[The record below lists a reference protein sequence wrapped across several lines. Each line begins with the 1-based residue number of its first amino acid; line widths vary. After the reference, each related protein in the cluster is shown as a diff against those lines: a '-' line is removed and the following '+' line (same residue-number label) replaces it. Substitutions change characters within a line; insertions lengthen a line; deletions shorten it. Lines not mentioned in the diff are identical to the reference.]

1 MGPWAE
7 AEGPLLLGVRL
18 KGHRD
23 LCWHLLRATCCLL
36 LGALLGTVLYGC
48 TQRMV
53 RGGTGRALVGGV
65 PSMSVFSWPFLTQSA
80 CRLGEP
86 FGHQI
91 ETHLS
96 FLGTLPTG
104 HPSTPGK
111 KLHWRSDV
119 DASFIQGGFRL
130 ANDSL
135 VVPAS
140 GTYIVY
146 FQVAFLGASCPAG
159 DEPLFL
165 SHRVLLFSDAYPEDI
180 PLLSAHK
187 AACPGAAPWYHFLRQ
202 GAAFALQKGD
212 RLSTQTE
219 GKMHLLAGPGAL
231 SFGAFAL

>member
-1 MGPWAE
+1 MILSPLLCRWKARPDWGAE
-7 AEGPLLLGVRL
+7 ALKIPVRTPIPPPPPPPPNPQTEVLPGIHSREPRCPAPSPSTPFPPL
-18 KGHRD
+18 
-23 LCWHLLRATCCLL
+23 
-36 LGALLGTVLYGC
+36 
-48 TQRMV
+48 
-53 RGGTGRALVGGV
+53 
-65 PSMSVFSWPFLTQSA
+65 SWPSNDSS
-80 CRLGEP
+80 
-86 FGHQI
+86 
-91 ETHLS
+91 LS
-96 FLGTLPTG
+96 FPEVAPWTTLKQHAGRTHSPAAHLVG